1 MLNLEGFV
9 NITLAC
15 DGNEAIDIVKQTL
28 ENGDNFDLIFM
39 DIQMPNLDGLSAT
52 RIIRQTLKYS
62 QPIVALTAFAD
73 KSNEADCLDAGMS
86 GFLSKPIRRSL
97 LRKIIYDF
105 CPGALNSNLK
115 NVNSSGKSSN
125 SNRPSNSSS
134 QNSES
139 KLPTTIESDE

>member
-1 MLNLEGFV
+1 
-9 NITLAC
+9 
-15 DGNEAIDIVKQTL
+15 
-28 ENGDNFDLIFM
+28 M

-73 KSNEADCLDAGMS
+73 KSNEDDCLDAGMS

-105 CPGALNSNLK
+105 CPGAFNSISRNLNNSNK
-115 NVNSSGKSSN
+115 TSNGNNSLP
-125 SNRPSNSSS
+125 PSNSST
-134 QNSES
+134 QNSDY